1 MDKVIET
8 WNGEWWLPNNFAPN
22 VPNSVGRLIYY
33 EDRNPEL
40 EITVMSTA
48 NAFLWPDKKY
58 PVIYGTDAQGNEFS
72 LFNAD
77 LRPQKDS
84 SKYVFGIDYILIGAQ
99 VPTMDDTL
107 FFKKAIV
114 TFPHLHD
121 LFVFRHVEKITDNN
135 TTTYK
140 IDTQPKISEYPVKID
155 DKTTWTF
162 VGSVETSS
170 KGEHYSDIHIHQDTN
185 LVIEYEEI
193 TSINHL
199 KYLIS
204 EFSQFLSVALF
215 SNQQPSKIILADESG
230 ATEAILLYKPKASAE
245 WHLRMIGNS
254 LSNERMIK
262 LLRQWHANYNDI
274 APISSYLI
282 RSTEYQTEF
291 EAPDFLIIAQALDG
305 YWKRFFNKQRTPQ
318 EKDIRKYKDE
328 IKHLL
333 SYFREVCI
341 VQNLGLDA
349 NIAAQTRNK
358 YSHMCPNGEK
368 GTEQAVSDPKQLRLL
383 TLRMKI
389 LLLCCVLDYMGMTT
403 QEIDTS
409 FKVAGDIQKY
419 LQ

>member
-33 EDRNPEL
+33 EDKNPEL

-99 VPTMDDTL
+99 IPTMEDTL

-230 ATEAILLYKPKASAE
+230 TTEATLLYKPKASAE
-245 WHLRMIGNS
+245 WHLRFLGNAM
-254 LSNERMIK
+254 SNSRVCE
-262 LLRQWHANYNDI
+262 LLKRWHTNYNDI

-291 EAPDFLIIAQALDG
+291 EAPDFLIVAQALDG
-305 YWKRFFNKQRTPQ
+305 YWKRFFYKIRTQETKVPSYNKKLQQ
-318 EKDIRKYKDE
+318 MMA
-328 IKHLL
+328 
-333 SYFREVCI
+333 YFGEVAI
-341 VQNLGLDA
+341 IQNSGL
-349 NIAAQTRNK
+349 NTVVAAQTRNK
-358 YSHMCPNGEK
+358 YSHMSPNGEK
-368 GTEQAVSDPKQLRLL
+368 GTELAVTDAKQLRLL

-389 LLLCCVLDYMGMTT
+389 LLLCCVLDYMGMTI

-409 FKVAGDIQKY
+409 FKVAGDLYRY
-419 LQ
+419 LK

>member
-33 EDRNPEL
+33 EDRDPEL

-99 VPTMDDTL
+99 IPTLNDTL
-107 FFKKAIV
+107 FFTKAIV
-114 TFPHLHD
+114 KFPHLRD
-121 LFVFRHVEKITDNN
+121 LFVFRRVEQIDEDNATIYKINNQPKISQYPIKIDNN
-135 TTTYK
+135 TTWIFVSDIETS
-140 IDTQPKISEYPVKID
+140 IISEH
-155 DKTTWTF
+155 F
-162 VGSVETSS
+162 A
-170 KGEHYSDIHIHQDTN
+170 DIHIHQDTSF
-185 LVIEYEEI
+185 VVESTEI
-193 TSINHL
+193 QSVYFFIHQI
-199 KYLIS
+199 Y

-215 SNQQPSKIILADESG
+215 SNQQPNEIVLVDENGILRAK
-230 ATEAILLYKPKASAE
+230 LLYKPKPSAE
-245 WHLRMIGNS
+245 WHLRFIGDSLRNS
-254 LSNERMIK
+254 RISE
-262 LLRQWHANYNDI
+262 LLTQWHAKFNDI

-291 EAPDFLIIAQALDG
+291 DAPDFLIVAQALDG
-305 YWKRFFNKQRTPQ
+305 YWKRFFNKCRT
-318 EKDIRKYKDE
+318 EGKDIRKYNE
-328 IKHLL
+328 ELQQMMA
-333 SYFREVCI
+333 YFRGVAI
-341 VQNLGLDA
+341 IQNLGLDTVVA
-349 NIAAQTRNK
+349 VQTRHK
-358 YSHMCPNGEK
+358 YTHWTPNGEE
-368 GTEQAVSDPKQLRLL
+368 GTELAVTDPKQLRLL

-389 LLLCCVLDYMGMTT
+389 LLLCCMLDYMGMTI

-409 FKVAGDIQKY
+409 FKVAGDLYRY
-419 LQ
+419 LK

>member
-1 MDKVIET
+1 MSKLIET

-40 EITVMSTA
+40 EITVISTA
-48 NAFLWPDKKY
+48 NAFIWPDKKY

-77 LRPQKDS
+77 LQPQKDS

-99 VPTMDDTL
+99 IPTMDDTL

-121 LFVFRHVEKITDNN
+121 LYVFRRVEEIIDNG
-135 TTTYK
+135 TTIYK
-140 IDTQPKISEYPVKID
+140 VDNQPKVSEYPIKID
-155 DKTTWTF
+155 DKTIWTF

-170 KGEHYSDIHIHQDTN
+170 KGEHSSDIHIHQDTN
-185 LVIEYEEI
+185 LVIEYEDI

-199 KYLIS
+199 KFLIS

-230 ATEAILLYKPKASAE
+230 TTAATLLYKPKASAE

-254 LSNERMIK
+254 LSIKRMSE
-262 LLRQWHANYNDI
+262 LLKQWHANYNDI

-305 YWKRFFNKQRTPQ
+305 YWKRFFHKIRTQ
-318 EKDIRKYKDE
+318 EKRVPSYDEKLQQMMVFFNGVTIIKYSR
-328 IKHLL
+328 LNTM
-333 SYFREVCI
+333 V
-341 VQNLGLDA
+341 
-349 NIAAQTRNK
+349 AAQTRNK

-389 LLLCCVLDYMGMTT
+389 LLLCCVLDYMGMTI

>member
-8 WNGEWWLPNNFAPN
+8 WNGEWWLPNNIAPN

-58 PVIYGTDAQGNEFS
+58 SVIYGTDAQGNDFS

-99 VPTMDDTL
+99 IPTLNDTL
-107 FFKKAIV
+107 FFTKAIV
-114 TFPHLHD
+114 KFPHLRD
-121 LFVFRHVEKITDNN
+121 FFFIQRLSKTEDNNATVFRIDNN
-135 TTTYK
+135 PKRTEYKVIIDERNTWSFISNIETTTNA
-140 IDTQPKISEYPVKID
+140 
-155 DKTTWTF
+155 
-162 VGSVETSS
+162 
-170 KGEHYSDIHIHQDTN
+170 EHNADIHIEQNTSLLIEHNDIQSVDYFLHQ
-185 LVIEYEEI
+185 IY
-193 TSINHL
+193 
-199 KYLIS
+199 
-204 EFSQFLSVALF
+204 EFSQFLSIALL
-215 SNQQPSKIILADESG
+215 SNQQPSEIVL
-230 ATEAILLYKPKASAE
+230 ATEGSTQAKLLYKPKASAE
-245 WHLRMIGNS
+245 WHLRFIGDFLPVKRLDN
-254 LSNERMIK
+254 
-262 LLRQWHANYNDI
+262 LLEKWHASYNDI
-274 APISSYLI
+274 APISNYLI
-282 RSTEYQTEF
+282 KSVDYQNEF
-291 EAPDFLIIAQALDG
+291 DAPDFLIVAQALDG

-318 EKDIRKYKDE
+318 ERDIRKYEDE

-333 SYFREVCI
+333 YYFREVCI

-389 LLLCCVLDYMGMTT
+389 LLLCCVLDYMGMTI

>member
-1 MDKVIET
+1 MDKVIEI
-8 WNGEWWLPNNFAPN
+8 WNGEWWVPQSEIPNAPN
-22 VPNSVGRLIYY
+22 AVGRLLYY
-33 EDRNPEL
+33 ENKNPEL
-40 EITVMSTA
+40 EITVISTA
-48 NAFLWPDKKY
+48 NAFVWPDKEY
-58 PVIYGTDAQGNEFS
+58 PVIYGMDASGNEFS
-72 LFNAD
+72 LFNAY
-77 LRPQKDS
+77 RQPEKNA
-84 SKYVFGIDYILIGAQ
+84 SKIIYSIGDILIGAQ
-99 VPTMDDTL
+99 IPTMDDTL

-121 LFVFRHVEKITDNN
+121 LFVFRHVEEIINNN
-135 TTTYK
+135 TTTYR
-140 IDTQPKISEYPVKID
+140 IDNHPKVSEYPIKID

-162 VGSVETSS
+162 VGGVETSS

-185 LVIEYEEI
+185 LVIEYEDI

-230 ATEAILLYKPKASAE
+230 TTEATLLYKPKASAE

-254 LSNERMIK
+254 LSNERMSE
-262 LLRQWHANYNDI
+262 LLKQWHANYNDI

-305 YWKRFFNKQRTPQ
+305 YWKRFFNKCRT
-318 EKDIRKYKDE
+318 EGKDIRKYNE
-328 IKHLL
+328 ELQHMMA
-333 SYFREVCI
+333 YFGGVTI
-341 VQNLGLDA
+341 VQNLRLDT
-349 NIAAQTRNK
+349 IVAAQTRNK
-358 YSHMCPNGEK
+358 YSHMYPNGEK
-368 GTEQAVSDPKQLRLL
+368 GTEHAVSDPKQLRIL

-403 QEIDTS
+403 HEIDTS
-409 FKVAGDIQKY
+409 FKMAGDIARY
-419 LQ
+419 LH